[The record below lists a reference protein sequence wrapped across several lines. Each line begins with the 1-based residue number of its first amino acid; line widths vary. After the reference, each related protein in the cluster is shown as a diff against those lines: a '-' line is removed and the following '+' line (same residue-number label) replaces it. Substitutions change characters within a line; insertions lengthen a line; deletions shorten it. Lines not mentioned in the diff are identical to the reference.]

1 LLDPHSPP
9 QPQPELP
16 LEVLEERPDL
26 LVLDKPAGWHSH
38 PLRDG
43 ELGTLANALV
53 ARYPECK
60 HASEDAREGGLCHR
74 LDRETSGAIVAAR
87 TRETYLAVRE
97 ALRSREV
104 EKVYLGLV
112 RGEPPD
118 SGTCELPITG
128 RGVRPKIWR
137 STRDGAR
144 RAALTSFR
152 TVARQGGFALLEV
165 RIATGVRYQIR
176 VHLSALGFP
185 LAGDALYRGGEPV
198 PGLDR
203 HLLHAWKVGLGAPWS
218 MRVWAPLPP
227 DAERALQALGIASPR
242 D

>member
-1 LLDPHSPP
+1 
-9 QPQPELP
+9 
-16 LEVLEERPDL
+16 
-26 LVLDKPAGWHSH
+26 VLDKPAGWHSH

-60 HASEDAREGGLCHR
+60 HASEDPREGGLCHR

-87 TRETYLAVRE
+87 SREAYLLVRE
-97 ALRSREV
+97 ALRTKSV

-112 RGEPPD
+112 RGEPPAE
-118 SGTCELPITG
+118 GGCELPITG

-137 STRDGAR
+137 AARDGAR
-144 RAALTSFR
+144 RPATTSFR
-152 TVARQGGFALLEV
+152 TLGRAGGFALLEV

-185 LAGDALYRGGEPV
+185 LAGDALYHGGEPA

-203 HLLHAWKVGLGAPWS
+203 HLLHAWKVGLLAPWS
-218 MRVWAPLPP
+218 LSVTAGLPS
-227 DAERALQALGIASPR
+227 DAQRTVEELGFVLPG
-242 D
+242 

>member
-1 LLDPHSPP
+1 
-9 QPQPELP
+9 
-16 LEVLEERPDL
+16 VLEERPDL

-60 HASEDAREGGLCHR
+60 HASEDPREGGLCHR

-87 TRETYLAVRE
+87 SRTAYLFVRE
-97 ALRSREV
+97 ALRSKSV

-112 RGEPPD
+112 RGEPPAE
-118 SGTCELPITG
+118 GGCELPITG

-137 STRDGAR
+137 SPRDGAR
-144 RAALTSFR
+144 RPASTTFR
-152 TVARQGGFALLEV
+152 TLGYTGGFALVEV

-176 VHLSALGFP
+176 VHLAALGFP
-185 LAGDALYRGGEPV
+185 LAGDALYHGGQPAL
-198 PGLDR
+198 GLDR
-203 HLLHAWKVGLGAPWS
+203 HLLHAWRVGLPAPWS
-218 MRVWAPLPP
+218 SKVEAPLPA
-227 DAERALQALGIASPR
+227 DADAALRQLGLIESRSRGGPS
-242 D
+242 DP